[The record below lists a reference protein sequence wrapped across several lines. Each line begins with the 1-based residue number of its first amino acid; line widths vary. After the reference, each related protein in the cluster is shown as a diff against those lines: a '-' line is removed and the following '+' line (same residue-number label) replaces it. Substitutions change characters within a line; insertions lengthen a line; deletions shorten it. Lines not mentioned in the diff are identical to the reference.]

1 VALSRA
7 VRYTPRH
14 AMLDAPGGARPMK
27 PGEAP
32 RVGSAFDRV
41 AHAYEELWDTDF
53 RWLQDDLNA
62 MLDLRPG
69 QRLVDLACGPGA
81 NLIAMA
87 HRAERPRLA
96 LGVDL
101 SLSMLKKG
109 REKVAQNGHLP
120 IEFVHADMEAFC
132 RWARPGQFDVVTV
145 RFALAYLPAA
155 YGVAGPAQLVAPGGQ
170 IGFCTST
177 HSSIWQVM
185 TVLLEMCKDFG
196 YDLPPLNSQVPR
208 DAAEMESRLDAAGL
222 KIVEM
227 RNIRAPL
234 ARPRGADLLQYLR
247 DTGYVFHPFVEQIVP
262 EAQDVIQEEMGRRM
276 DEKYRR
282 PDGLVSMDFD
292 FLLVTARK
300 K

>member
-196 YDLPPLNSQVPR
+196 YDLPPL
-208 DAAEMESRLDAAGL
+208 
-222 KIVEM
+222 
-227 RNIRAPL
+227 